1 MVYQPENWAEFLGQI
16 FIAFSQQQNDGFG
29 AKYKKNMIFKMNLN
43 DQNRTKSE
51 WVSECKIDGILVLFL
66 KKQSAKPIPTWMYK
80 LLPL

>member
-16 FIAFSQQQNDGFG
+16 FIAFSQQQNEGFG

-51 WVSECKIDGILVLFL
+51 
-66 KKQSAKPIPTWMYK
+66 
-80 LLPL
+80 